1 MHGLKGNPA
10 LCDPPNRFIFYMHG
24 LKLKSVIVRPSK
36 PFHILYAWS
45 EVYEA
50 EIMSGEIQ

>member
-1 MHGLKGNPA
+1 
-10 LCDPPNRFIFYMHG
+10 
-24 LKLKSVIVRPSK
+24 VRPSK

-50 EIMSGEIQ
+50 EIMSGEIQWKRWNRTIAHHLMGLICMFF